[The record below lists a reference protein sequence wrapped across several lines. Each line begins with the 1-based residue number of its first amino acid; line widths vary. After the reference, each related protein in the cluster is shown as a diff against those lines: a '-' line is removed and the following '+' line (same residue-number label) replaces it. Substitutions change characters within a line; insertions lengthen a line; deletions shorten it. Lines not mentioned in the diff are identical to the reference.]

1 VVDPEEEENAQKIQI
16 HDEAGGRRC
25 FAGDLD
31 PQMEEEIVDALITE
45 SQKIANPGLSV
56 DV

>member
-1 VVDPEEEENAQKIQI
+1 MMEQVV
-16 HDEAGGRRC
+16 GGA

-31 PQMEEEIVDALITE
+31 PQMEEEIVDVLVTE
-45 SQKIANPGLSV
+45 SQQIADPGLPV